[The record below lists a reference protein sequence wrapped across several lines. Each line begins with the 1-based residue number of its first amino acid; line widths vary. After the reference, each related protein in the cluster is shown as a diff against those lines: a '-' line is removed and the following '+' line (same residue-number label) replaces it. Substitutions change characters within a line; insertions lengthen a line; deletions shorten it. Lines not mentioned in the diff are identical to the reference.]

1 MLGGNVFG
9 WTADEKTSFAILDRA
24 AEAGL
29 NFIDTA
35 DVYSRWVPGHR
46 GGESETIIG
55 NWVLRHGKRDE
66 VILATKVGIEMP
78 NGKGLSRS
86 HILRSAEDSLKRL
99 RTDYID
105 LYQSH
110 EDDPQTPL
118 EETLEAYSRLIQDGK
133 VRVIGASN
141 YGADRLRQALETSRN
156 NNLPVYQSLQP
167 LYNLY
172 DRADY
177 EANLASVAQEFNLG
191 VVPYFSL
198 AAGFLT
204 GKYRSEADLA
214 NKPRAPRVKTYLNER
229 GQRILRSLDEVAK
242 ATESTPAQIALAWL
256 MAQPTITAPIA
267 SATSIPQLGELI
279 DATELKLPK
288 EAFDQLTEASSA
300 SQSAGA

>member
-1 MLGGNVFG
+1 
-9 WTADEKTSFAILDRA
+9 
-24 AEAGL
+24 
-29 NFIDTA
+29 
-35 DVYSRWVPGHR
+35 
-46 GGESETIIG
+46 
-55 NWVLRHGKRDE
+55 
-66 VILATKVGIEMP
+66 
-78 NGKGLSRS
+78 
-86 HILRSAEDSLKRL
+86 
-99 RTDYID
+99 
-105 LYQSH
+105 
-110 EDDPQTPL
+110 
-118 EETLEAYSRLIQDGK
+118 
-133 VRVIGASN
+133 
-141 YGADRLRQALETSRN
+141 
-156 NNLPVYQSLQP
+156 
-167 LYNLY
+167 
-172 DRADY
+172 
-177 EANLASVAQEFNLG
+177 
-191 VVPYFSL
+191 VPYFSL